1 MKHSDFKMGMEFRN
15 ECGLLFRV
23 TDIGTR
29 TIVAIRI
36 DSVKITRYDV
46 QGIEKSYKIRGK
58 EAEAAGWFKGPP
70 YLVAEK
76 VLDESDICT
85 CDPINWSHEFK

>member
-36 DSVKITRYDV
+36 DSVKVNRY
-46 QGIEKSYKIRGK
+46 ENNAYKDFIMGGK
-58 EAEAAGWFKGPP
+58 EAEAAGWFKEIGRAH
-70 YLVAEK
+70 V
-76 VLDESDICT
+76 
-85 CDPINWSHEFK
+85 